1 VRAALQVARAI
12 IVVFFQPEG
21 VDGQAGGRADGA
33 ALDATLASTRLT
45 AFFWISDPH
54 HEKFL

>member
-1 VRAALQVARAI
+1 
-12 IVVFFQPEG
+12 VVFFQPEG